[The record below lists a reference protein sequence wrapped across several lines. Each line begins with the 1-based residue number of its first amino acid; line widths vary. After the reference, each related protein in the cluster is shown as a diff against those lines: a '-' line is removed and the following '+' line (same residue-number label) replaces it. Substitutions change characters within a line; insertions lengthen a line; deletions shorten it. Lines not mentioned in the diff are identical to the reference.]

1 MTGPRYDWRAV
12 VARLLFSLLLVFS
25 LYNPSGYSFWHW
37 IHWPAG
43 EGSWAM
49 FWLKMFC
56 GAAVLGIHYLVW
68 TAVIA
73 VLRPYGVLW
82 LLLLSGCGFAALA
95 EAGLLDREDPNT
107 WLMAVMFSAAGILTA
122 GLTKASIMHRL
133 TGVQHVE
140 EVPH

>member
-37 IHWPAG
+37 LNAPSDSPWNSLWTKG
-43 EGSWAM
+43 FVG
-49 FWLKMFC
+49 L
-56 GAAVLGIHYLVW
+56 GVLYLHVLVW
-68 TAVIA
+68 KAALA
-73 VLRPYGVLW
+73 VLRPWGTLFI
-82 LLLLSGCGFAALA
+82 LAFCGLGFATLA
-95 EAGLLDREDPNT
+95 EFRLLDHRDAGT
-107 WLMAVMFSAAGILTA
+107 VLIAVMFSMVAVLTA
-122 GLTKASIMHRL
+122 GLSLASIMHRL

>member
-1 MTGPRYDWRAV
+1 MTAARYDWKAV

-37 IHWPAG
+37 IHWPGG
-43 EGSWAM
+43 EGGWAM
-49 FWLKMFC
+49 FWLKLFC
-56 GAAVLGIHYLVW
+56 GVAVLGVHYIVW
-68 TAVIA
+68 KAVIA
-73 VLRPYGVLW
+73 VLRPYGVVFLM
-82 LLLLSGCGFAALA
+82 LLSGIGFVGLA

-107 WLMAVMFSAAGILTA
+107 WLIAAMSTLVVIQTA
-122 GLTKASIMHRL
+122 GLSMASIMHRL